1 MIKNDERD
9 ERNFDK
15 ERSKLSGKAA
25 VLAQAKSTLS
35 AERIALIRRRI
46 AEKYYDQ
53 EDVLEEVATR
63 MSGEKELQIFMANV
77 SYRSNL

>member
-1 MIKNDERD
+1 MTKNDERD

-35 AERIALIRRRI
+35 ADRIALIRRRI

-63 MSGEKELQIFMANV
+63 MSGEKELHIFMENI